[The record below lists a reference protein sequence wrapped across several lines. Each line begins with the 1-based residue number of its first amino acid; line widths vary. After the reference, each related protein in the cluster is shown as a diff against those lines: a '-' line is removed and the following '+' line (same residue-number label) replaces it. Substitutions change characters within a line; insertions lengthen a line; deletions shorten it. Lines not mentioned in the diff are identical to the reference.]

1 MDISHAP
8 ATGLGTALPPGA
20 HDDLTA
26 PDASTG
32 DSAQG
37 ASTSDSAQ
45 SDPAH
50 APPASAADVSAHGSN
65 ASSSL
70 AMLSQWAAPHLGMHA
85 LAGAPPAPL
94 PQHGVAAFHAP
105 IPNGGGAPNAPAQGP
120 NFGPATQRLLQEPG
134 VQALRNAALQDR
146 LLAICST
153 DRAFADGL
161 ANLLASKNYTALSP
175 NDRAAVLRDM
185 IQLHGTRSYR
195 EAEGG
200 NRAQATVEIL
210 GDISAQS
217 IAHPGT
223 TAIRHTL
230 DHVLQGR
237 VTLHLYYAN
246 VGPDNLFD
254 FGSAKPGSGVISM
267 NIDPRTRR
275 VAERDNEYVDTLVH
289 EANHFLNGKT
299 SNGTPERFLDEFRA
313 GVVGMEAAQ
322 HHPVSPKQQKA
333 IIDNLVDGSNPD
345 YKKLRELYAHDDKFK
360 AVVDGMYATLA
371 GGPDGKG
378 HNLPGMRVSPE
389 DARQRLQKLDPDS
402 DYLNKPGNVD
412 NH

>member
-1 MDISHAP
+1 
-8 ATGLGTALPPGA
+8 
-20 HDDLTA
+20 
-26 PDASTG
+26 
-32 DSAQG
+32 
-37 ASTSDSAQ
+37 
-45 SDPAH
+45 
-50 APPASAADVSAHGSN
+50 
-65 ASSSL
+65 
-70 AMLSQWAAPHLGMHA
+70 MLSQWAAPHLGMHA
-85 LAGAPPAPL
+85 LAGAPSAAL
-94 PQHGVAAFHAP
+94 PQPGVAAFHAP
-105 IPNGGGAPNAPAQGP
+105 VPNGGGAPNAPAQGP
-120 NFGPATQRLLQEPG
+120 GFGAALQRLLQEPG

-200 NRAQATVEIL
+200 NRAQAMVEIL

-217 IAHPGT
+217 AAHPGN
-223 TAIRHTL
+223 TAIRNSL

-237 VTLHLYYAN
+237 VTLKLYYAD
-246 VGPDNLFD
+246 VGPGRVFD
-254 FGSAKPGSGVISM
+254 FGWSKPGSGIISM

-275 VAERDNEYVDTLVH
+275 EAERHNDYVDTLVH

-313 GVVGMEAAQ
+313 MVVGMEAAQ
-322 HHPVSPKQQKA
+322 GHPVSPQQQKE
-333 IIDNLVDGSNPD
+333 IIDELVDGTNPG
-345 YKKLRELYAHDDKFK
+345 YKELHDLYTGDDQFK

-378 HNLPGMRVSPE
+378 HDIPGMRVSPE

-402 DYLNKPGNVD
+402 DYLSKPGNVD

>member
-8 ATGLGTALPPGA
+8 TTGFGTALTPGP
-20 HDDLTA
+20 HDDVTA

-37 ASTSDSAQ
+37 
-45 SDPAH
+45 DPVH
-50 APPASAADVSAHGSN
+50 APPASAADVSAHGPN
-65 ASSSL
+65 ASWSL

-85 LAGAPPAPL
+85 LAGAPSAALQQP
-94 PQHGVAAFHAP
+94 GVAAFHAP
-105 IPNGGGAPNAPAQGP
+105 IPNGGGAPNAPVQGP
-120 NFGPATQRLLQEPG
+120 NFGPALQRLLQEPG
-134 VQALRNAALQDR
+134 VQALRNPALQDR

-175 NDRAAVLRDM
+175 SHRAAVLRDM

-200 NRAQATVEIL
+200 NRAQAMVEIL

-217 IAHPGT
+217 VAHPGT

-237 VTLHLYYAN
+237 VTLRLYYAD
-246 VGPDNLFD
+246 VGPNRVFD
-254 FGSAKPGSGVISM
+254 FGWAKVGSGIISM

-275 VAERDNEYVDTLVH
+275 VAERDNEYVGTLVH
-289 EANHFLNGKT
+289 EVNHFRNGKT
-299 SNGTPERFLDEFRA
+299 SDGTPERFLDEFRA
-313 GVVGMEAAQ
+313 MVVGMEAAQ
-322 HHPVSPKQQKA
+322 GHPVSPQQQKE
-333 IIDNLVDGSNPD
+333 IIDELVDGTNAG
-345 YKKLRELYAHDDKFK
+345 YKELHDLYTDDDEFK

-378 HNLPGMRVSPE
+378 RNLPGMRVSPE

-402 DYLNKPGNVD
+402 EYLNKPGNLD

>member
-8 ATGLGTALPPGA
+8 ATGLGTALPPSP
-20 HDDLTA
+20 HDDVTA

-37 ASTSDSAQ
+37 G
-45 SDPAH
+45 PAH
-50 APPASAADVSAHGSN
+50 VPPASASDVSAHGLN
-65 ASSSL
+65 ASSL
-70 AMLSQWAAPHLGMHA
+70 AMLTQWAAPHLGTHA
-85 LAGAPPAPL
+85 LAGAPSATLQQP
-94 PQHGVAAFHAP
+94 GVAEFHAP
-105 IPNGGGAPNAPAQGP
+105 VPNGGGAPNAPAQGP
-120 NFGPATQRLLQEPG
+120 GFGAALQRLLQEPG

-146 LLAICST
+146 LLAICSK

-175 NDRAAVLRDM
+175 SDRAAVLRDM

-200 NRAQATVEIL
+200 NRAQAMVEIL
-210 GDISAQS
+210 GDVSAQS
-217 IAHPGT
+217 AAHPGG

-237 VTLHLYYAN
+237 VTLKLYYAD
-246 VGPDNLFD
+246 VGPHHVFD
-254 FGSAKPGSGVISM
+254 FGWSKPGSGIISM

-289 EANHFLNGKT
+289 EANHFLNGRT

-313 GVVGMEAAQ
+313 MVVGMEAAQ
-322 HHPVSPKQQKA
+322 GHPVSPEQQKE
-333 IIDNLVDGSNPD
+333 IIDELVDGSNLG
-345 YKKLRELYAHDDKFK
+345 YKELHDLYTGDDEFK

-378 HNLPGMRVSPE
+378 HDIPGMRVSPE

-402 DYLNKPGNVD
+402 DYLSKPSNVD